1 MDFLI
6 FQRAESSK
14 QDCEVAEPSGQQWG
28 VRLGR
33 EAELPREVRE
43 ARSHPGGQVTGA
55 LRARAWCILA
65 GSSTLLCL
73 EVMARR

>member
-1 MDFLI
+1 M
-6 FQRAESSK
+6 
-14 QDCEVAEPSGQQWG
+14 VEPSGQQWG

-33 EAELPREVRE
+33 EAELPRQVREVRG
-43 ARSHPGGQVTGA
+43 RPGGRVTGA
-55 LRARAWCILA
+55 LSGHNPSTLHILA